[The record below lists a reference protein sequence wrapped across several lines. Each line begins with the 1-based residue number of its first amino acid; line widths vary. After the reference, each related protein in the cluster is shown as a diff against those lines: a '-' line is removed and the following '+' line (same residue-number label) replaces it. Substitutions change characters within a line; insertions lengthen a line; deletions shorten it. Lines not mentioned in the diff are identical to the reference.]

1 MTLRAGW
8 PVPLRG
14 IMDRTCAR
22 DARTDLGRGKG
33 MVSVIEQENDQRWLT
48 PRKS

>member
-1 MTLRAGW
+1 MTLRVGW

-33 MVSVIEQENDQRWLT
+33 MVFVIEQENEQRRLM